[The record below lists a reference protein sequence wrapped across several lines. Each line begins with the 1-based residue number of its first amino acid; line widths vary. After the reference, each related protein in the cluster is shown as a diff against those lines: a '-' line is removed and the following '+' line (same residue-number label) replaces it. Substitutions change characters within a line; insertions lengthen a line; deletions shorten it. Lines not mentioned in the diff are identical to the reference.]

1 MSKALNSLVAVAAGF
16 AAGIL
21 LAPKSGK
28 ETREDIKAKAL
39 ETKDRAEEKAGEA
52 AEVLKESAAKAEV
65 EARGMAKSVKKS
77 ASTMAAE
84 ANYLG
89 HEAKERANRVAE
101 KTKQSAKIKED

>member
-1 MSKALNSLVAVAAGF
+1 MSKAINTLVAAAAGF

-28 ETREDIKAKAL
+28 ETREDIKAKAI
-39 ETKDRAEEKAGEA
+39 EAKDKAEGKADEA
-52 AEVLKESAAKAEV
+52 KEVLRESAAKAEV

-77 ASTMAAE
+77 AGTMAAE

-89 HEAKERANRVAE
+89 HEAKERMGRVAD
-101 KTKQSAKIKED
+101 KTKQDAKDLK

>member
-1 MSKALNSLVAVAAGF
+1 MGKAINTIVAAAAGF

-28 ETREDIKAKAL
+28 ETREDLKKKAL
-39 ETKDRAEEKAGEA
+39 ETKDYVGEKTDETTGALREG
-52 AEVLKESAAKAEV
+52 AAKAEV

-77 ASTMAAE
+77 AGVVAAE

-89 HEAKERANRVAE
+89 HEAKERANRVAD
-101 KTKQSAKIKED
+101 KAKGTAKED

>member
-1 MSKALNSLVAVAAGF
+1 MGKALNTIVAAAAGF

-28 ETREDIKAKAL
+28 ETREDLKAKAR
-39 ETKDRAEEKAGEA
+39 ETKDRVDEKADEA
-52 AEVLKESAAKAEV
+52 MDVLKDGASKAEA

-89 HEAKERANRVAE
+89 HEARERAGRVAD
-101 KTKQSAKIKED
+101 KSKQSAKEK